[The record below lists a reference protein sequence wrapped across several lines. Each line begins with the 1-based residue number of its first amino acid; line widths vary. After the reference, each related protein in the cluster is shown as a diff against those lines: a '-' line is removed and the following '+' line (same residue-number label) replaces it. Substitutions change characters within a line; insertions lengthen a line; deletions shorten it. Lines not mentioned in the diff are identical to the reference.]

1 MSKKE
6 QQKEGKNLL
15 TISQSNYLINTQNSV
30 NSSYTKHF
38 ILRGAH
44 FSNIPL
50 VLRVYSYC
58 LPQIRKGEATINCQ
72 QLELLAGSMMF
83 TVVGV
88 SFFSI
93 LCYIWSY
100 ICVFF
105 FLSHAASFSLL
116 HCWSLQVASQ
126 DTAGIHKALPLQ
138 VCHTLIIQ
146 GFTASAHAQWHYS
159 HSNTWGLLKQAEIV
173 PRQTQQVL
181 TPGTVRAVQSIWHF
195 TSNEKKNHVFWATV
209 ANILPFFHF
218 PFLLP
223 FLINLCSLRVVAYQ
237 FWILDLSMLYVCSPL
252 LFVNHINLKK
262 IAGSLA
268 GRLCLHQGNK
278 QCIFE
283 ERTQC
288 SIGFPFFLQLG
299 RCGRKCGQPV

>member
-1 MSKKE
+1 MSKKQ

-38 ILRGAH
+38 ILHGAH

-100 ICVFF
+100 ICVVFF
-105 FLSHAASFSLL
+105 FYHTLPPSHCFLAEVCKLLPKTQLAFTRHCLSRSAIPLSSR
-116 HCWSLQVASQ
+116 ASQ
-126 DTAGIHKALPLQ
+126 PQLMHSDTTVTQ
-138 VCHTLIIQ
+138 TL
-146 GFTASAHAQWHYS
+146 GD
-159 HSNTWGLLKQAEIV
+159 
-173 PRQTQQVL
+173 
-181 TPGTVRAVQSIWHF
+181 
-195 TSNEKKNHVFWATV
+195 
-209 ANILPFFHF
+209 
-218 PFLLP
+218 
-223 FLINLCSLRVVAYQ
+223 C
-237 FWILDLSMLYVCSPL
+237 
-252 LFVNHINLKK
+252 
-262 IAGSLA
+262 
-268 GRLCLHQGNK
+268 
-278 QCIFE
+278 
-283 ERTQC
+283 
-288 SIGFPFFLQLG
+288 
-299 RCGRKCGQPV
+299 

>member
-38 ILRGAH
+38 ILHGAH

-50 VLRVYSYC
+50 VLMVYSYC

-105 FLSHAASFSLL
+105 FFITRCLLLTASLL
-116 HCWSLQVASQ
+116 KSASCFPR
-126 DTAGIHKALPLQ
+126 HSW
-138 VCHTLIIQ
+138 HSQ
-146 GFTASAHAQWHYS
+146 GTASPGLPYPYHPGL
-159 HSNTWGLLKQAEIV
+159 HSLSSCTVTLQSLKHLGIV
-173 PRQTQQVL
+173 K
-181 TPGTVRAVQSIWHF
+181 
-195 TSNEKKNHVFWATV
+195 TS
-209 ANILPFFHF
+209 
-218 PFLLP
+218 
-223 FLINLCSLRVVAYQ
+223 
-237 FWILDLSMLYVCSPL
+237 
-252 LFVNHINLKK
+252 
-262 IAGSLA
+262 
-268 GRLCLHQGNK
+268 
-278 QCIFE
+278 
-283 ERTQC
+283 
-288 SIGFPFFLQLG
+288 
-299 RCGRKCGQPV
+299 